1 MEQNNKICGGCLM
14 YIQNYLG
21 GECHITDNPVD
32 YNQAACIDYID
43 DGEPATGEDLQT
55 EKVSQHGKSKRNA

>member
-1 MEQNNKICGGCLM
+1 M